1 MVAPQAY
8 NAPMAHLA
16 TGLAEEQ
23 VSPPVL
29 EVEDLYVSF
38 AGYRGRTR
46 AVNGVSFQIR
56 RGEIL
61 GIVGESGCGK
71 SVTAMSLLKLIPMPP
86 GQIDG
91 GAIRLNT
98 RGGVVD
104 IAALP
109 ANGREIREIRG
120 REISMIFQEPM
131 RSLHPMFSIGDQIV
145 EILLQHFSMERKAA
159 LEKAI
164 ALLDRVGLPEPH
176 RIARDYPHQLSGGM
190 RQRAMIAIALA
201 CEPQL
206 LIADEPTTALDVT
219 VQAQILELIQELQA
233 EMGLAVMLI
242 THDMG
247 IIAETADRVMVMYL
261 GEVVESAS
269 VAQLFENPQHPYTQ
283 GLLRAIPNLV
293 DLPKTPLYSME
304 GSVPELLALPS
315 YCVFADRCQF
325 AHTVPAQH
333 KPPVIE
339 TAPGHLVKCWLYDER
354 YQNG

>member
-1 MVAPQAY
+1 MMAAP
-8 NAPMAHLA
+8 
-16 TGLAEEQ
+16 G
-23 VSPPVL
+23 VSPTSYGQAGALVDPSSPVL
-29 EVEDLYVSF
+29 EVDDLHISF

-46 AVNGVSFQIR
+46 AVNGVSFHIR

-61 GIVGESGCGK
+61 GVVGESGCGK
-71 SVTAMSLLKLIPMPP
+71 SVTAMSMLKLIPMPP

-91 GAIRLNT
+91 GAIRLHT

-104 IAALP
+104 IAKLP

-131 RSLHPMFSIGDQIV
+131 RSLHPMFSVGDQIV
-145 EILLQHFSMERKAA
+145 EILLQHFNMGRKEAMER
-159 LEKAI
+159 AI
-164 ALLDRVGLPEPH
+164 AQLERVGLPEPH

-219 VQAQILELIQELQA
+219 IQAQILELIQELQA
-233 EMGLAVMLI
+233 EMGMAVMLI

-247 IIAETADRVMVMYL
+247 VIAETADRVMVMYL
-261 GEVVESAS
+261 GEVVESAT
-269 VAQLFENPQHPYTQ
+269 VEQLFANPQHPYTQ

-293 DLPKTPLYSME
+293 DQPKTPLYSMS
-304 GSVPELLALPS
+304 GTVPELLSLPTH
-315 YCVFADRCQF
+315 CVFADRCQF
-325 AHTVPAQH
+325 AHKVPAQQ
-333 KPPVIE
+333 KPLVIE
-339 TAPGHLVKCWLYDER
+339 TELGHQVKCWLYDER
-354 YQNG
+354 YKNG